1 MDGLINELISTVLQ
15 IAVFTLIPFLAYVIS
30 KKKIRGFFS
39 YIGFVKTTSK
49 AIWLSLGTSF
59 FFLAGALLLVAFSE
73 DIRGIM
79 LTPPSVTGKL
89 REMGFSATSLVILL
103 LIACLKTSLAE
114 EILFRGFIAKR
125 LMSWFGYRKG
135 NFWQSFLFAAIHA
148 LLFWALTKAEWPFL
162 LFIFFFSGI
171 AAYLIGYIKEK
182 EGKGSIIPGWVA
194 HGTGNMVSYAII
206 SFII

>member
-1 MDGLINELISTVLQ
+1 MDSIINELISTVLQ
-15 IAVFTLIPFLAYVIS
+15 LAVFTLIPFLVYVII
-30 KKKIRGFFS
+30 KKKVGGFFR
-39 YIGFVKTTSK
+39 YVGFVKTTSK

-59 FFLAGALLLVAFSE
+59 FFLAGALLLVVFSE
-73 DIRGIM
+73 DIRQIM

-89 REMGFSATSLVILL
+89 REMGFGATSVITLF

-125 LMSWFGYRKG
+125 LTSWLGYRKG
-135 NFWQSFLFAAIHA
+135 NFWQSLLFAAIHA
-148 LLFWALTKAEWPFL
+148 LLFWALTKAGWPFL

-182 EGKGSIIPGWVA
+182 VGKGSILPGWVA
-194 HGTGNMVSYAII
+194 HGTGNLVSYWII
-206 SFII
+206 AFVI